1 MKKFA
6 SGFSAKWKNFG
17 RWPADRSVSGRI
29 AAFVLIVPSV
39 AVGKGIPPM
48 PFIPGYE
55 VNRRPC
61 MYPMNS
67 WKPWRLPL
75 KTGKNSRN
83 YSWKQAVAT
92 SAPLKPNERID
103 EVDLLQALNQLLT
116 VRFGGISRP
125 IRKNLAFLTLAFLKV
140 LATIRS
146 GNGGLSLAA
155 LARALPTPGTAHA
168 REKRLHRF
176 LHNPRLDF
184 RTVASSLAAT
194 LLAPGRRCYPV
205 LIDQTKSGSAQ
216 ALLAAV
222 PYAGRALPLA
232 CYTFA
237 YPLTE
242 PGFDSQ
248 NQLEHLFLLEVENAF
263 PPGATAVWIADRGF
277 ARSLL
282 LAQSEKEGRPY
293 IIRGRKGPII
303 TYQGKRSKLHQLSST
318 PGIPRRYENVR
329 FHAQRQVLVDV
340 IVYQEAG
347 FQEPWFLLVPA
358 AFRAL
363 LPTDLV
369 VALYR
374 ERMQIE
380 QSFRDFKTHLGLR
393 GLQLQVDI
401 APRMGRLLLAFLLAY
416 IFCLLLGESPL
427 GQTARLAF
435 EIPRRT
441 PRHGT
446 TRTLSALTLAM
457 LLLAHP
463 AWKMEALIALLNL
476 IAKAIRG
483 SPLLPPA
490 ALSFP
495 KSIQ

>member
-1 MKKFA
+1 
-6 SGFSAKWKNFG
+6 
-17 RWPADRSVSGRI
+17 
-29 AAFVLIVPSV
+29 
-39 AVGKGIPPM
+39 
-48 PFIPGYE
+48 
-55 VNRRPC
+55 
-61 MYPMNS
+61 
-67 WKPWRLPL
+67 L

-83 YSWKQAVAT
+83 YSWKRAAAT
-92 SAPLKPNERID
+92 LAPLKPSEKVD
-103 EVDLLQALNQLLT
+103 ETDLFQALNQLVA
-116 VRFGGISRP
+116 VRFLGISKP
-125 IRKNLAFLTLAFLKV
+125 IRKNLVFLTLAFLKV
-140 LATIRS
+140 LSAIRS

-155 LARALPTPGTAHA
+155 LARALSTPGTPHA

-184 RTVASSLAAT
+184 RTVASSLASA
-194 LLAPGRRCYPV
+194 LIAPGRRCYPV

-237 YPLTE
+237 YPLAE
-242 PGFDSQ
+242 PGLDSQ

-282 LAQSEKEGRPY
+282 LAQSEKESRPY

-303 TYQGKRSKLHQLSST
+303 TYQGKRSKLHHLAATS
-318 PGIPRRYENVR
+318 GIPRRYENVR
-329 FHAQRQVLVDV
+329 FHAQRQILVDV
-340 IVYQEAG
+340 IVYHEPG

-358 AFRAL
+358 SFRAL
-363 LPTDLV
+363 LPTNLV

-427 GQTARLAF
+427 GHTARLVF

-463 AWKMEALIALLNL
+463 DWERKALLTLLTL

-490 ALSFP
+490 ALSLPMLF
-495 KSIQ
+495 Q